1 MKIWKSNEHYVF
13 FQYHSQKKY
22 LQMIWI
28 VRSVRCLVVPRMLG
42 QISSPHFESQ
52 LLFRA
57 VPPSVGHHPS
67 GQVVEQVESLSAD
80 ISLTTYLRWKVG
92 RWTL

>member
-1 MKIWKSNEHYVF
+1 MNLTFFSVLFPKLVCKGYV
-13 FQYHSQKKY
+13 Y
-22 LQMIWI
+22 I
-28 VRSVRCLVVPRMLG
+28 VRGVRCLVVSRLLG